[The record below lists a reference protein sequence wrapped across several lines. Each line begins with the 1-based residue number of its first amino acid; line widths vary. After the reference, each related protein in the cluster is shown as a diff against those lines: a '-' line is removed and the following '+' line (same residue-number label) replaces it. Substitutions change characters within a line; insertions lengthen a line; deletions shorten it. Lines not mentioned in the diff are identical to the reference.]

1 VDEVVSKIATMVLGL
16 LAEGERHGYVL
27 LRDMEERGMRRWTRV
42 SKVAVYKALARLE
55 AEGCLT
61 SWTEKEGNLP
71 EKRVYAMTSTGRDR
85 LKDLVYSLC
94 ASQEPLR
101 FDTPVGLAFVSCL
114 GKEEAK
120 DALLA
125 RIAFLETQARRLRR
139 ERDILEGLVDG
150 IFLEIL
156 AHEQSVYRG
165 ESRWLRRIVDR
176 IEDEG
181 LAGNKV

>member
-1 VDEVVSKIATMVLGL
+1 MVSKVATMVLGL

-27 LRDMEERGMRRWTRV
+27 LREMEERGMRRWTRV

-71 EKRVYAMTSTGRDR
+71 EKRVYALTSLGRDR

-94 ASQEPLR
+94 ASEEPLR
-101 FDTPVGLAFVSCL
+101 LDTPVGIAFITCL
-114 GKEEAK
+114 GNEAK

-125 RIAFLETQARRLRR
+125 RIAFLERQARRLRR
-139 ERDILEGLVDG
+139 ERDMLEDIADG
-150 IFLEIL
+150 IFLDIL
-156 AHEQSVYRG
+156 AHEQSLYRG
-165 ESRWLRRIVDR
+165 ESRWLRRIVAR

-181 LAGNKV
+181 LSGSKV